1 MRVSRIPGAQLVE
14 ILLTTCRNTVRKKK
28 EKKKKSVDKAFPFV
42 RVHTCRSTGRY
53 ATHELD
59 AMHSGWACGDF
70 IITSSLP
77 TECIRI
83 EKCAGLF
90 FSYRGYRDNARM
102 PVTRIRIIRTRART
116 YIPLSS
122 LPPPLDEKQ
131 REREREIFPSS
142 RLHRSRFFS
151 SFRHGFQAVRVAPST
166 FVEKVGD
173 VFRSARNKDN
183 EREREG
189 CSGVIYS
196 MG

>member
-28 EKKKKSVDKAFPFV
+28 GKKKKSIDKAFPFV

-122 LPPPLDEKQ
+122 LPPPLNEKQ
-131 REREREIFPSS
+131 REREREIPLVSLTPVTLLLFFPPWISS
-142 RLHRSRFFS
+142 CARRTVD
-151 SFRHGFQAVRVAPST
+151 VRRKGGRRIPLG
-166 FVEKVGD
+166 EEQ
-173 VFRSARNKDN
+173 RQR
-183 EREREG
+183 ERERG
-189 CSGVIYS
+189 L
-196 MG
+196 